1 MKPVIEAHANGKLL
15 ITGEYLVLAGAQAL
29 ALPVCYGQRMNVVTS
44 EPGTLEWESVSPGG
58 TWFTAKFDPGSLKV
72 IEATDHPTAIKLKKI
87 LVAARRLNPQLLSG
101 PGGWSVTITSNYPL
115 EWGMGSSSTLCSLI
129 ASWADI
135 PVFDLFRKISKGSG
149 FDIACAGR
157 NNLLY
162 YQLLKGKPI
171 ITVTQAG
178 RALRE
183 NTWFVYLG
191 NKQDSA
197 KEASA
202 FLLRHNYAEID
213 LTEVS
218 RLSCAICNATAPDEL
233 IRLVDEHEYI
243 LSAILQREPIARRF
257 SSFSGTVKSLGAW
270 GGDFAM
276 FVSGLEPVDAIGQI
290 RSLGFS
296 TIFSYNDLEIRA

>member
-1 MKPVIEAHANGKLL
+1 MKQVIDAHANGKLL
-15 ITGEYLVLAGAQAL
+15 LTGEYLVLAGAQAL
-29 ALPVCYGQRMNVVTS
+29 ALPVCFGQGMKVFAS
-44 EPGTLEWESVSPGG
+44 EESTLDWKSESPGG
-58 TWFTAKFDPGSLKV
+58 TWFTAKFDPVSLKV
-72 IEATDHPTAIKLKKI
+72 IAATDHLIALKLKKM
-87 LVAARRLNPQLLSG
+87 LVAARRLNPQFLSG
-101 PGGWSVTITSNYPL
+101 SGGWNVIVTADYPI

-162 YQLLKGKPI
+162 YQLLKGQPN
-171 ITVTQAG
+171 ITITQAG
-178 RALRE
+178 RALKE
-183 NTWFVYLG
+183 NSWFVYLG

-197 KEASA
+197 KEAWA
-202 FLLRHNYAEID
+202 FLLSHHYAEID
-213 LTEVS
+213 ITEVS

-243 LSAILQREPIARRF
+243 LSTILQREPLARRF
-257 SSFSGTVKSLGAW
+257 GSFSGTVKSLGAW

-276 FVSGLEPVDAIGQI
+276 FVSGLEPGAVVDQI
-290 RSLGFS
+290 RNLGFS